1 MQRERLKHLMA
12 NAILELWKKE
22 TGSLSPVIIEGTIC
36 ITSGSGK
43 TIVVQVRVCTLHI
56 AYRGCLACGM
66 HYWRIHFKKHALLL
80 KF

>member
-1 MQRERLKHLMA
+1 MRDMQRERLKHLMA

-43 TIVVQVRVCTLHI
+43 TTVVQVKSFQI
-56 AYRGCLACGM
+56 FLA
-66 HYWRIHFKKHALLL
+66 
-80 KF
+80 

>member
-43 TIVVQVRVCTLHI
+43 TIVVQVRVCILHI
-56 AYRGCLACGM
+56 A
-66 HYWRIHFKKHALLL
+66 
-80 KF
+80 